1 MRIQRRRLAACFGL
15 SALLAL
21 PGLAPAQDKQLKILV
36 GYAPGGAAD
45 TVARAVGD
53 GLRESGYTVIVENK
67 PGAGGRL
74 ATEAVVNGPADGS
87 TLLFTPL
94 GNLTLYPH
102 VYKGLRYDPLKDLV
116 GVGTSNSMSFALA
129 VGANSPAKNL
139 QEFLAL
145 ARKDPKMAAFGTPGA
160 GTAMHFLGAMLG
172 KQAGLPLTHIPY
184 KGGSAALTDA
194 IGGVLPAVITTT
206 PNLLPMH
213 RAGKIRILAIS
224 EAEPN
229 TALSGV
235 PTFKS
240 AGFPELQV
248 EESFAYFAKA
258 GTPAPVIAKL
268 NQDISKAVNSPQVK
282 AILEKAEFEPQTM
295 SPDALNQLVRS
306 GHAKWARA
314 VQSTGYKPEE

>member
-1 MRIQRRRLAACFGL
+1 MRIQRRRLAASFGL

-74 ATEAVVNGPADGS
+74 ATEAVVNGTADGS

-102 VYKGLRYDPLKDLV
+102 VFKGLRYDPLKDLV

-129 VGANSPAKNL
+129 VGASSPAKNL

-145 ARKDPKMAAFGTPGA
+145 ARKDSKMAAFGTPGA

-172 KQAGLPLTHIPY
+172 KQAGVPLTHVPY

-229 TALSGV
+229 AALSGV

-258 GTPAPVIAKL
+258 GTSAPVIAQL
-268 NQDISKAVNSPQVK
+268 NQAITKAVNSPQVR
-282 AILEKAEFEPQTM
+282 ATLEKAEFTPQTM
-295 SPDALNQLVRS
+295 SPDALNQRVRS
-306 GHAKWARA
+306 GHASWARA
-314 VQSTGYKPEE
+314 VQSTGYTPEE